1 VNFASSQR
9 LSPEALTAT
18 TYLPQGD
25 AMLFAQAVE
34 LGIFDAVAQLGAV
47 TIVSG
52 LLIYMLV
59 YHGPRQEAHR
69 LKAESRWIETLEKRD
84 TMSEKQ
90 RGDFTLALAEQR
102 DHDRAKHEAN
112 QEKVGGLTDAM
123 KDLVIRIDH
132 CHKGP

>member
-1 VNFASSQR
+1 
-9 LSPEALTAT
+9 
-18 TYLPQGD
+18 
-25 AMLFAQAVE
+25 MLFAQAVE
-34 LGIFDAVAQLGAV
+34 LGIFDAIAQLGAV

-69 LKAESRWIETLEKRD
+69 LKAETRWIETLEKRD

-102 DHDRAKHEAN
+102 DHDRTKHDSTN
-112 QEKVGGLTDAM
+112 EKVGGLTDAM
-123 KDLVIRIDH
+123 KDLVLKIDNCNFH
-132 CHKGP
+132 RD